1 MLQVK
6 RRTTTSTHQEHLEA
20 VQPTPRTRG
29 QLRRLGVAQENSPTA
44 HRILKADQEI
54 PSQLPSNSKVP
65 EVEIPV
71 QLLLH
76 GIVLETDKQS
86 FPMQL
91 STQAEGQETV
101 RQNSPVQLPTYSKSV
116 EIAQQSP
123 VQLQASK
130 IQENIQQCAPVQLP
144 SQVKVQ
150 ETLQQ
155 SSPVQLPVES
165 KPLET
170 AQHSPV
176 QLPTS
181 NILEN
186 VQQCSPVQLPSQ
198 VKVQETVQQSS
209 PVQLPTESKPLETA
223 QHSPVQLPTS
233 NILENVQ
240 QCSPVQLPSQVK
252 VQETVQQSSPV
263 QLPTESK
270 PLETAQHSPV
280 QLPTSNILENVQ
292 QCSPVQ
298 LPSQVKVQETVQQSS
313 PVQLPTES
321 KPLETAQHSPV
332 QLPTSNILE
341 NVQQCSPVQ
350 LPSQV
355 KVQETVQQSSPVQ
368 LPTGSKSLETE
379 TVEHSIVQLPPS
391 KIQENVQQ
399 CTLVQLPSQ
408 VKVQEIVG
416 QSSPVQLPTCSKSL
430 ETVQPASVQLPT
442 YNRALETVQQSSIQL
457 PTYNKALETIQQPPP
472 YNKAV
477 ETVHQRLVQLPP
489 QEQISKTAHQT
500 LSVQSTSAD
509 QQSYKTSVVY
519 EAVKADKSGP
529 SKQEN
534 DSVTLTVH
542 STSDLVNTEDHFK
555 VDSKRYCGAN
565 PEEPLF
571 IRFTELEEKNVV
583 DFLILLYNLGYGFTK
598 LDMARIATEY
608 AVYLRKRTRTQPIVM
623 HWVIEMISK
632 WPELQLVR
640 KKCKLNLTGILTK
653 FFNNL
658 ENVMK
663 RCSFDER
670 PELVFSV
677 TDIEIRQDDSESGE
691 EKILTTVIAC
701 GSAAGL
707 PVPPFFVFPGQK
719 VTPDLMN
726 EALPGSS
733 GVVSDDGL
741 VNAEVFI
748 QFLNDHLLKNI
759 PEEDIGKP
767 ILIHINAIKF
777 CSVGLLDLAK
787 KHNVTL
793 IFPPMEIPNA
803 LMPLDVGC
811 IVPFQTEYIRE
822 CKKHIQET
830 MTDITINNVC
840 GIVGKIYP
848 RALTS
853 KNIKEGFRK
862 AGLFPCNRDML
873 IVKRKT

>member
-6 RRTTTSTHQEHLEA
+6 RRTTTSTHQEHIEA

-44 HRILKADQEI
+44 DGILKADQEI

-71 QLLLH
+71 QLPFH

-86 FPMQL
+86 FPVQL
-91 STQAEGQETV
+91 PTCSSKSVETA
-101 RQNSPVQLPTYSKSV
+101 QQSPVQLPTYSISV
-116 EIAQQSP
+116 ET
-123 VQLQASK
+123 V
-130 IQENIQQCAPVQLP
+130 
-144 SQVKVQ
+144 
-150 ETLQQ
+150 
-155 SSPVQLPVES
+155 
-165 KPLET
+165 
-170 AQHSPV
+170 QHSPV
-176 QLPTS
+176 QLQTS
-181 NILEN
+181 EIQEN

-198 VKVQETVQQSS
+198 VKVQETLQQSF
-209 PVQLPTESKPLETA
+209 PMQLSTDSKPLDTV
-223 QHSPVQLPTS
+223 QHSPVNLPPS
-233 NILENVQ
+233 KNKENDQ
-240 QCSPVQLPSQVK
+240 QCSSIQLPSQVK
-252 VQETVQQSSPV
+252 VQET
-263 QLPTESK
+263 LR
-270 PLETAQHSPV
+270 
-280 QLPTSNILENVQ
+280 
-292 QCSPVQ
+292 
-298 LPSQVKVQETVQQSS
+298 
-313 PVQLPTES
+313 
-321 KPLETAQHSPV
+321 
-332 QLPTSNILE
+332 
-341 NVQQCSPVQ
+341 
-350 LPSQV
+350 
-355 KVQETVQQSSPVQ
+355 
-368 LPTGSKSLETE
+368 
-379 TVEHSIVQLPPS
+379 
-391 KIQENVQQ
+391 
-399 CTLVQLPSQ
+399 
-408 VKVQEIVG
+408 

-430 ETVQPASVQLPT
+430 ETVQQTSVQLPT
-442 YNRALETVQQSSIQL
+442 YNRALETAVQLPTNSQETMQQGSPVQLPTYNRALETAIQLPTNSQETMQQSSPVQLPTYNRALETVVQLPTNSRTLETDPKSSIQL
-457 PTYNKALETIQQPPP
+457 PSYNKALETIVQPPP
-472 YNKAV
+472 YSKAV
-477 ETVHQRLVQLPP
+477 ATVHQSLVQLPP
-489 QEQISKTAHQT
+489 QDENLKTVQQT
-500 LSVQSTSAD
+500 LARQSTSAD
-509 QQSYKTSVVY
+509 QQSFKTSVVN
-519 EAVKADKSGP
+519 EAIKADKSGP

-534 DSVTLTVH
+534 DPVTLTVH

-555 VDSKRYCGAN
+555 VDSKRYFGAN

-571 IRFTELEEKNVV
+571 IKFTELEEKNVV

-663 RCSFDER
+663 RCLFDER

-677 TDIEIRQDDSESGE
+677 TDIEIRQDDTESGE